1 MKRGARRKRKKHR
14 RLKWN
19 DDENHDVSNAFL
31 APFVRAETTSVRSVA
46 HTRALPS
53 PRARDGVLRV
63 HAVGG
68 STPRRP
74 GARLDAPPLVF
85 EGFTPTGELP
95 PRTSREPRTR
105 RAAPWRP
112 SAWTRT
118 RTRTPT
124 PSRKSWPCPWKAPS
138 GASRRWR
145 TSCPE
150 PSVPARAR
158 RLRTST
164 PTRRKPPS
172 PRAPRRFP
180 STPRRRF
187 CGSTPDHRSA
197 RNGAAHP
204 ETSPRTW
211 RFPSRGSPPGART
224 RARARPVPRRGAGE
238 PAAAR
243 TPPPRPGFVERPR
256 LGSDEGPA

>member
-172 PRAPRRFP
+172 PRA
-180 STPRRRF
+180 
-187 CGSTPDHRSA
+187 A
-197 RNGAAHP
+197 
-204 ETSPRTW
+204 
-211 RFPSRGSPPGART
+211 
-224 RARARPVPRRGAGE
+224 PVPVDPAEEVLRVDYRSPIGE
-238 PAAAR
+238 KR
-243 TPPPRPGFVERPR
+243 
-256 LGSDEGPA
+256 